1 MSALVYLLSGH
12 CFLTRT
18 LVHDCFVAFHLLL
31 GFLIAFAP
39 HYLGYSMLDC
49 FFYRL
54 SADRCNTLSNVNSSY
69 SRFFDYEHLHSPYER
84 NTKPFYE
91 QRLQDMIIEAI
102 EFFCFLNKNPKNS
115 DNEFIW
121 RNFVANASHGF
132 IIPEYTN
139 VFVLRTPN
147 VRLFWERA
155 TVLSGT
161 VLNTS
166 SADASNRIAGF
177 YRFLDMVVKQNADAN
192 REFLDYYPY
201 MAKMLFVVVSAR
213 IHYFLIKYHN
223 TNFILFIFL
232 TDDHFFPCHF
242 HVSVHSKNQG
252 DYF

>member
-1 MSALVYLLSGH
+1 MY
-12 CFLTRT
+12 
-18 LVHDCFVAFHLLL
+18 
-31 GFLIAFAP
+31 
-39 HYLGYSMLDC
+39 
-49 FFYRL
+49 
-54 SADRCNTLSNVNSSY
+54 
-69 SRFFDYEHLHSPYER
+69 
-84 NTKPFYE
+84 TK
-91 QRLQDMIIEAI
+91 
-102 EFFCFLNKNPKNS
+102 
-115 DNEFIW
+115 
-121 RNFVANASHGF
+121 
-132 IIPEYTN
+132 
-139 VFVLRTPN
+139 VFVLITPN

>member
-31 GFLIAFAP
+31 SFFIAFAP

-54 SADRCNTLSNVNSSY
+54 SADQCNTLSNVNSSY
-69 SRFFDYEHLHSPYER
+69 SQTRITFYYEHLHSPYER
-84 NTKPFYE
+84 NTEPFYE

-155 TVLSGT
+155 TVLSET
-161 VLNTS
+161 ALNAF
-166 SADASNRIAGF
+166 SADASNRFARF
-177 YRFLDMVVKQNADAN
+177 YRFFDMVVKQNADVR

-213 IHYFLIKYHN
+213 IHYFLKKI
-223 TNFILFIFL
+223 
-232 TDDHFFPCHF
+232 
-242 HVSVHSKNQG
+242 S
-252 DYF
+252 